1 MKKMVNGKNVNIPDD
16 TIKKYMETL
25 ELTEGEA
32 IQTYLEEEGYLE
44 NEEVEEMTK
53 KAKINKTDKIVVQ
66 SKVEKK
72 KTERKPTENP
82 LKQAIIEDIYKFLTQ
97 NGTLYN
103 IKVVNKTK
111 TIDFYTENKYFSL
124 NLVEHRPKKDKN

>member
-25 ELTEGEA
+25 ELTEEEA

-82 LKQAIIEDIYKFLTQ
+82 LKQAMIEDIYKFLAQ

-111 TIDFYTENKYFSL
+111 TIDFYVENKYFSL

>member
-25 ELTEGEA
+25 ELTEEEA

-82 LKQAIIEDIYKFLTQ
+82 LKQAIIEDIYKFLAQ
-97 NGTLYN
+97 NGTLYS

-111 TIDFYTENKYFSL
+111 TIDFYAENKYFSL